1 LKRIIALILIFIST
15 LAAQPEFSSISSQPG
30 AFSRMGFGARGIGMG
45 NAMSSVKYGN
55 LVSYYNPA
63 LSVFQKESSFQASY
77 AILSLDRKLNFL
89 NFTKHFTLPGKR
101 KKVGKMKEPSLMAG
115 ISFGIIN
122 AGVGNIIG
130 RDNQGNNTG
139 EFSTTENQ
147 FFVSVAKEFSK
158 KIALSISIKF
168 YHYNLF
174 QDVTSTGIGFDLGGI
189 YSLNEQW
196 TLSVMIADLNSKY
209 KWDTVPVLQQNGS
222 QTENKF
228 PLLKKIGV
236 SYLSKE
242 FNTLVATELESS
254 NGGTTIFRIGAEH
267 YLTENV
273 TLRGGIDQYNL
284 KNSDFPI
291 RPSLGVSFIRK
302 VGNFLL
308 SVDYAFVIERYSPD
322 DRHIVGISVRF

>member
-1 LKRIIALILIFIST
+1 MKKIIIISFIFIST
-15 LAAQPEFSSISSQPG
+15 LAAQPEFSGISSQPG
-30 AFSRMGFGARGIGMG
+30 AFSRMGFGARGMAMG

-63 LSVFQKESSFQASY
+63 LSVFQKDNSFQTSY

-89 NFTKHFTLPGKR
+89 NFTKRFTLPSKR
-101 KKVGKMKEPSLMAG
+101 ENVNKMKGPDLMAG

-158 KIALSISIKF
+158 KLALGISIKF

-174 QDVTSTGIGFDLGGI
+174 RDITSSGIGFDIGGI
-189 YSLNEQW
+189 YSLNKQW
-196 TLSVMIADLNSKY
+196 TLSLMIADLNSKY
-209 KWDTVPVLQQNGS
+209 KWDTTPLLQQAGS

-236 SYLSKE
+236 SYLSKK
-242 FNTLVATELESS
+242 FNTLVAAELESS
-254 NGGTTIFRIGAEH
+254 NAGTTIFRIGAEH
-267 YLTENV
+267 YLTENIAI
-273 TLRGGIDQYNL
+273 RGGIDQYNL
-284 KNSDFPI
+284 KNSDFPV

-308 SVDYAFVIERYSPD
+308 SVDYAYVIERYSPN
-322 DRHIVGISVRF
+322 DRHIVGITARF